1 MRELEIPFLYT
12 RMVQQIKQVDV
23 EQTLKILVRAKLL
36 IPCRH
41 KLIKIF
47 NSVKDHENAL
57 LKLNMAV
64 VNGDEEGSEFVGSE
78 RSMTSTAR
86 SRDQRD
92 KRDKT
97 IKSKIQQLE
106 QSTKLSTQLIENLL
120 SERKIFGTRFVFD
133 GMNYLDVVNQELE
146 QIKEIIKIYNTKSVK
161 IDQENA
167 LKLLNKIGQKEI
179 ILEVGE
185 NEEDQD
191 TPQSTT
197 SKII

>member
-1 MRELEIPFLYT
+1 M
-12 RMVQQIKQVDV
+12 
-23 EQTLKILVRAKLL
+23 
-36 IPCRH
+36 PCRH

-64 VNGDEEGSEFVGSE
+64 VNGDEEGIEFVGSE

-86 SRDQRD
+86 SRDQRV

-133 GMNYLDVVNQELE
+133 GMNYLDVVN
-146 QIKEIIKIYNTKSVK
+146 
-161 IDQENA
+161 
-167 LKLLNKIGQKEI
+167 
-179 ILEVGE
+179 
-185 NEEDQD
+185 
-191 TPQSTT
+191 
-197 SKII
+197 

>member
-1 MRELEIPFLYT
+1 
-12 RMVQQIKQVDV
+12 
-23 EQTLKILVRAKLL
+23 
-36 IPCRH
+36 
-41 KLIKIF
+41 
-47 NSVKDHENAL
+47 
-57 LKLNMAV
+57 MAV

-146 QIKEIIKIYNTKSVK
+146 QIREIIKIYNTKSVK

-191 TPQSTT
+191 TFQSTT